1 MLYILK
7 KYLKVKAEKDYAIF
21 SIRNLIVCIW
31 MGLLFY
37 MQGSKGQL
45 PLLNVSISV
54 VFSIILMIFSCDC
67 ITNKLYTSVNQEI
80 TKEDNFYKKIIASNI
95 AVFLKN
101 IFYFIILLCIVDVYF
116 LGFIQGLKLIG
127 QVMILIILSLGL
139 GNFIFIFRSKFSSKT
154 KKDVTSVIISM
165 ILGLGLNYLY
175 YKVGVIVLLLGSLVI
190 YFLSL
195 VFNEKENSIN
205 S

>member
-1 MLYILK
+1 
-7 KYLKVKAEKDYAIF
+7 
-21 SIRNLIVCIW
+21 
-31 MGLLFY
+31 MG
-37 MQGSKGQL
+37 
-45 PLLNVSISV
+45 
-54 VFSIILMIFSCDC
+54 
-67 ITNKLYTSVNQEI
+67 
-80 TKEDNFYKKIIASNI
+80 
-95 AVFLKN
+95 
-101 IFYFIILLCIVDVYF
+101 IVDVYF

-175 YKVGVIVLLLGSLVI
+175 YKVGVIVLFPVTLII
-190 YFLSL
+190 YGLSL